1 MDPNNKKYIIAGIAI
16 LGVIT
21 LIILFSVYSKKEA
34 YKMKYMAAPSA
45 TPDMTS
51 LAAKSN
57 GYLSDSYTGKSAG
70 GDHLNRFSLKNSESR
85 PRVVKSSKIEA
96 YAAPAYDLV
105 HTY

>member
-1 MDPNNKKYIIAGIAI
+1 MDSNNKKYIIAGIAI

-21 LIILFSVYSKKEA
+21 LIILFSIYSKKED
-34 YKMKYMAAPSA
+34 YKKYMQAPSA